1 MILNQPTSPKYLID
15 NSALYLTHGL
25 RLSDHGDDKN
35 TSDTLSAV
43 IPEVSDRGS
52 SVLSIS
58 CQINVATLISSY
70 LVTHSLLNKG
80 ILKRRNKIKCL

>member
-1 MILNQPTSPKYLID
+1 MDP
-15 NSALYLTHGL
+15 
-25 RLSDHGDDKN
+25 RLSDHGDDN
-35 TSDTLSAV
+35 NNSETLSAV

-52 SVLSIS
+52 SVFSIS
-58 CQINVATLISSY
+58 CQINVATLIASY